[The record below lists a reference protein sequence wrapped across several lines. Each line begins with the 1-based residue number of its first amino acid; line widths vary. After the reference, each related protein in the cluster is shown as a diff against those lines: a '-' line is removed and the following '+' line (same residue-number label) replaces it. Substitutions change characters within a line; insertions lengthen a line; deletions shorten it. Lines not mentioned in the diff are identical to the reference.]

1 MKDQTSSLLIIS
13 ADAGLTR
20 QLLRAVTRNGNGTS
34 VPVAAN
40 LRQARTHLRKA
51 KPDVIF
57 MDEAAIG
64 DRPIGRAVR
73 EFARAARVVCLMHR
87 DRQAEVSELGDL
99 ILQERVV
106 VVRRQGRFLPRL
118 AAMLD
123 GNLKEESEASPTRTP
138 DPAVAPEGF
147 GEILRHEVNNPLTG
161 ILGNAE
167 LLLARRDSLP
177 PAAVHRLETIAELA
191 IRLRETIRRLSNTWD
206 LNDHVRSA

>member
-1 MKDQTSSLLIIS
+1 MKDQTPSLLIIS
-13 ADAGLTR
+13 ADAGLAR
-20 QLLRAVTRNGNGTS
+20 QLLRAVSRNGNGTS

-40 LRQARTHLRKA
+40 LRHARTHLRKA
-51 KPDVIF
+51 KPAVIF
-57 MDEAAIG
+57 MDEAAMG
-64 DRPIGRAVR
+64 DRPIGRALR
-73 EFARAARVVCLMHR
+73 EFARNARVVCLMHR

-106 VVRRQGRFLPRL
+106 VVWREGRFLPRL
-118 AAMLD
+118 VAALD
-123 GNLKEESEASPTRTP
+123 DLVNGSEALPTGVADSPT
-138 DPAVAPEGF
+138 AEGF

-177 PAAVHRLETIAELA
+177 PAAVQRLETIAELA